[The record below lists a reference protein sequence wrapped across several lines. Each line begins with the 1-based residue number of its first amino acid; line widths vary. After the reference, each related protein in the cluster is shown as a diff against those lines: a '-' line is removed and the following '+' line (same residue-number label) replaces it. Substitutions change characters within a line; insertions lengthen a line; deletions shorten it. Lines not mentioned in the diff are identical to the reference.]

1 MDKLP
6 RIFRTSAYRYPN
18 ELLILALTLL
28 LVTLIIAFTA
38 TATLCTS
45 VVFIAAMVALAY
57 SASRSRHQALM
68 QRAAQV
74 SPQSTPVLN
83 AIVHQCQ
90 RRLQPGEVQVYLVPS
105 KTLNAYTFG
114 LEDPKVV
121 VLYSALLKVMD
132 EDELRFII
140 GHEMGH
146 VRLGHTRL
154 NSLVGGIA
162 GIPSSS
168 AASALLAL
176 AFLGWNRACEYSAD
190 RAGLL
195 SCGKPEKAITALIK
209 LVAGPQALTSTG
221 MQLAYRQIDAQD
233 DTFLGNLGEALG
245 THPMVIKRIEE
256 IRRYATSAEYQ
267 RLLAR
272 LTQNE
277 RA

>member
-1 MDKLP
+1 MPK
-6 RIFRTSAYRYPN
+6 FYHTSAYRYPN
-18 ELLILALTLL
+18 ELLILALTLV
-28 LVTLIIAFTA
+28 LVALVIALTA

-45 VVFIAAMVALAY
+45 VVFIAGMLALSY

-68 QRAAQV
+68 QRAVAV
-74 SPQSTPVLN
+74 SPQSTPELN
-83 AIVHQCQ
+83 ELVQGCQ
-90 RRLQPGEVQVYLVPS
+90 QRLQPGEVRVYLLPS

-114 LEDPKVV
+114 LDDPKVV

-132 EDELRFII
+132 ADELRFII

-154 NSLVGGIA
+154 NSLVGGMA

-195 SCGKPEKAITALIK
+195 ACGKPEKAITALIK
-209 LVAGPQALTSTG
+209 LVAGPQALTHAG
-221 MQLAYRQIDAQD
+221 MQLAYQYIDAQD
-233 DTFLGNLGEALG
+233 DTFLGTLGEALG
-245 THPMVIKRIEE
+245 THPMIIKRIGE
-256 IRRYATSAEYQ
+256 IRRYAASAEYQ

-272 LTQNE
+272 LVQNE
-277 RA
+277 AV

>member
-1 MDKLP
+1 MPKLYY
-6 RIFRTSAYRYPN
+6 TSAYRYSN
-18 ELLILALTLL
+18 EFLILALTLL
-28 LVTLIIAFTA
+28 LVALIIAFTA

-45 VVFIAAMVALAY
+45 VVFILAMVLLAY

-68 QRAAQV
+68 QRAAPV
-74 SPQSTPVLN
+74 SPQTTPALN
-83 AIVHQCQ
+83 DLVQSCQ
-90 RRLQPGEVQVYLVPS
+90 ARLQPGEVQVYLVPS

-114 LEDPKVV
+114 LDDPKVV

-132 EDELRFII
+132 ADELRFII

-195 SCGKPEKAITALIK
+195 ACGNPEKAITALIK
-209 LVAGPQALTSTG
+209 LVAGPQALTRAG
-221 MQLAYRQIDAQD
+221 LQLAYRQIDAQD

-245 THPMVIKRIEE
+245 THPMIIKRIGE
-256 IRRYATSAEYQ
+256 IRRYAASAEYQ

-272 LTQNE
+272 LAQNE